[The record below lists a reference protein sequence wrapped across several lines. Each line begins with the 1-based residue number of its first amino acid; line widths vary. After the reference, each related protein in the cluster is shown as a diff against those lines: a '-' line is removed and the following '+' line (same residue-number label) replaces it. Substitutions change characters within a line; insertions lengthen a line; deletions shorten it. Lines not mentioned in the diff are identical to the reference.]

1 MKNGALRL
9 RGKMSTITPN
19 ISSLSNNSTVTI
31 PGLLYSG
38 NPWLKSALDKQIGLT
53 YSLNLP
59 WLNMDLTAEARKI
72 DDDFS
77 TYYQWQHQAVQ

>member
-19 ISSLSNNSTVTI
+19 ISNLSNNSTVTI

-53 YSLNLP
+53 
-59 WLNMDLTAEARKI
+59 
-72 DDDFS
+72 
-77 TYYQWQHQAVQ
+77 